1 MSDRCPST
9 PESRFRF
16 VTVEVYRPRKTVG
29 IMKISEADLDLI
41 GRSVMTC
48 QAKRYGPNER
58 NQCDGCARGLPVRKG
73 MHYNE

>member
-1 MSDRCPST
+1 
-9 PESRFRF
+9 
-16 VTVEVYRPRKTVG
+16 
-29 IMKISEADLDLI
+29 MKISEADLDLI